1 MPLTSPSETKQLSK
15 KMKSVLTAPGK
26 EYCNADNMSDTEMPD
41 TQ

>member
-15 KMKSVLTAPGK
+15 KMKSVLTTPGK